1 MDGILT
7 LIAIL
12 GVVAGTFF
20 SFLGVLGYIRLP
32 DVYTRL
38 HATGK
43 VGVFGVA
50 FLILA
55 AIAWTPLGL
64 GKGLIL
70 IALLLLAGP
79 VTAHALASAAYRLG
93 IPMQHA
99 IRNDLADTVHSRRQ
113 YPAPDV
119 ERYEAQ

>member
-79 VTAHALASAAYRLG
+79 VTAHALASAAYRIG
-93 IPMQHA
+93 IPMQRA
-99 IRNDLADTVHSRRQ
+99 IRDDLAGAALSRRE
-113 YPAPDV
+113 YTAPDV

>member
-7 LIAIL
+7 LIAIF

-79 VTAHALASAAYRLG
+79 VTAHALASAAYRVG

-113 YPAPDV
+113 SPAPDV